1 MIGNVPR
8 IDVIVY
14 IAITILSAAYPLSS
28 QTVGTFPLVGN
39 SDSRAVDFVAD
50 VENRS
55 VLALYSNG
63 QCDQIDLE
71 NGKVESLELPTGVG
85 FQWVCADSSG
95 WWGLAFGGD
104 LYHSTELSEWLRV
117 KSGIGCMYSDAM
129 NNVYAY
135 TGKTVEQ
142 IHWVSGAVVY
152 RLVTPISFSI
162 PASAMV
168 VRGDTVIIS
177 PVTDTNL
184 VVITNGENRSIY
196 GVSFLKA
203 IDLGGGQQI
212 LTDYRYTYRL
222 RGTNK
227 STITRDILP
236 GYLSY
241 ALGLYQGIQD
251 GIRVVCLSGVQS
263 LGPPLKRVFG
273 IIEGDTTIALNGL
286 NDTIHTTEHFAMF
299 GSSVLRRY
307 ENGEISVS
315 RSGSIYVGDST
326 GRRGL
331 LTNYRVLGSYDGA
344 IRGVQT
350 YKIKGSQ
357 RSEQL
362 RVIGY
367 YDSQVLDTVDI
378 DTNTIVESYVENN
391 NGVGILV
398 TRQGVFRKT
407 STTKYVRV
415 PLTLFETGSS
425 KALPICIEDS
435 IFVVPNSGS
444 HVAISRDAGITW
456 KKHVVRGLRNFPIS
470 IHSDGKT
477 LVLSSKYEI
486 AIAEVQDQRDT
497 IGSRFYR
504 PANASPL
511 GLLNIRDSMVT
522 IFRTD
527 HSKGVLD
534 SVDRVW
540 LVRLFANG
548 ESDSISVMLPR
559 ILPAYWSVLRGATF
573 GDTSYLYAHAFYFSF
588 FVSIVGNRIIEYV
601 PNVDLTMLSLASVDS
616 YLIRVR
622 SAGSVEL
629 YNNTDGVKFQLSYIP
644 QDTTTSVIE
653 QNISHYYVTSV
664 SPNPASSIITTQL
677 GKFATADKSTVRL
690 ELWTFNGE
698 FIRDYSRELPKF
710 GSGPEQ
716 AQVSLDLSGVS
727 QGMYLLVIKNA
738 QSTHAHK
745 VIISR

>member
-1 MIGNVPR
+1 MFGNAPR
-8 IDVIVY
+8 IDVIAY
-14 IAITILSAAYPLSS
+14 IAIVILSAAYPLSS

-50 VENRS
+50 LENRS

-63 QCDQIDLE
+63 QCDRIDLE
-71 NGKVESLELPTGVG
+71 DGNVESLELPVGVG

-95 WWGLAFGGD
+95 WWGLALGGD
-104 LYHSTELSEWLRV
+104 LYHSSELPNWLRV
-117 KSGIGCMYSDAM
+117 RRGIGCMYSDAM

-142 IHWVSGAVVY
+142 IHWASGDVAY
-152 RLVTPISFSI
+152 RLVTPISFAI
-162 PASAMV
+162 PASAMI
-168 VRGDTVIIS
+168 VRGDTVILS

-184 VVITNGENRSIY
+184 VVIADGDVSLITGTN
-196 GVSFLKA
+196 FLKA

-222 RGTNK
+222 RGTNR

-236 GYLSY
+236 GYLQS

-251 GIRVVCLSGVQS
+251 GNRVACLSGVQN
-263 LGPPLKRVFG
+263 LGSQWGRIFG
-273 IIEGDTTIALNGL
+273 IIDGDTTIAVVGL
-286 NDTIHTTEHFAMF
+286 NDTIHTTEHFAVF
-299 GSSVLRRY
+299 GTSVLRRY
-307 ENGEISVS
+307 ENGELSVT
-315 RSGSIYVGDST
+315 RSGRVYVGDST
-326 GRRGL
+326 SRRGL
-331 LTNYRVLGSYDGA
+331 FTDFRVLGSYDGE

-350 YKIKGSQ
+350 YTVKGSQ
-357 RSEQL
+357 RREQL

-367 YDSQVLDTVDI
+367 YNSKELDTVDI
-378 DTNTIVESYVENN
+378 DTNTIVESYVENKD
-391 NGVGILV
+391 GVGILV

-415 PLTLFETGSS
+415 PLELVELGFS
-425 KALPICIEDS
+425 KAIPICIDDS

-444 HVAISRDAGITW
+444 YIAISYDAGITW
-456 KKHVVRGLRNFPIS
+456 KKHVVSGLRNYPVS

-477 LVLSSKYEI
+477 LVFSSKYEI
-486 AIAEVQDQRDT
+486 VIAEVHDQRDT
-497 IGSRFYR
+497 IGSRLYR
-504 PANASPL
+504 PVNVSPM
-511 GLLNIRDSMVT
+511 GLLNIRDSIVT

-527 HSKGVLD
+527 HSKGLLD

-548 ESDSISVMLPR
+548 DSDSQSVMLPR
-559 ILPAYWSVLRGATF
+559 TLPAYWSVMRGAAF
-573 GDTSYLYAHAFYFSF
+573 GDTTYLYAHAFYFSF
-588 FVSIVGNRIIEYV
+588 YVSIVGNRIIEYV
-601 PNVDLTMLSLASVDS
+601 PNVDLTMLSIASVDS
-616 YLIRVR
+616 YHIRVR
-622 SAGSVEL
+622 SEGTVEL
-629 YNNTDGVKFQLSYIP
+629 CNNTDGVKFLLTYIP
-644 QDTTTSVIE
+644 KDTTTSVIE

-664 SPNPASSIITTQL
+664 SPNPASSITTAQL

-690 ELWTFNGE
+690 ELWTVNGE
-698 FIRDYSRELPKF
+698 FIRDYSRELPRF

-716 AQVSLDLSGVS
+716 AQVSLDLTGVS

-738 QSTHAHK
+738 QSTHAYK
-745 VIISR
+745 VVVSR